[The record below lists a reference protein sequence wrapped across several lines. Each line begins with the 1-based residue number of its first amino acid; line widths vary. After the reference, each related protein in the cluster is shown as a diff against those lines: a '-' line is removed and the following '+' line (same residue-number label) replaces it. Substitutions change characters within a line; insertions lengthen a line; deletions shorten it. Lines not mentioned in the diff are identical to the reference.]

1 MTDPDRPARPTPEQ
15 IAALPAFESLPL
27 ERITLVE
34 SAAQADAALE
44 AIWRVRAVG
53 FDTESKPTFT
63 RDAVRDGPHVIQL
76 ALSDRAFVVQ
86 VNADAPHGFL
96 RAVLESTSIAKVGF
110 GLNSDRGPL
119 KHKLGIGLH
128 PVVELSQLLRGL
140 GHRQAL
146 GAKAAVAVV
155 LGRRLHK
162 SKSIT
167 TSNWAL
173 PRLSAAQL
181 LYAANDAYAA
191 LKVFEAMGSPWPAAG
206 GADAR
211 ITGGAGTPAPAGK
224 GDDER
229 AGTAA
234 PERPSSRRA
243 QRARLLG

>member
-1 MTDPDRPARPTPEQ
+1 MTSADRPARPTAEQ

-34 SAAQADAALE
+34 TAAQAEAAHE
-44 AIWRVRAVG
+44 AIARVRAVG

-86 VNADAPHGFL
+86 VNAQAPLAFL
-96 RAVLESTSIAKVGF
+96 RVVLESTSIAKVGF
-110 GLNSDRGPL
+110 GLDSDRGPL
-119 KHKLGIGLH
+119 QRKLGIAVH
-128 PVVELSQLLRGL
+128 PIVELSQLLRGL

-162 SKSIT
+162 SRSVT

-173 PRLSAAQL
+173 PRLSPAQL

-191 LKVFEAMGSPWPAAG
+191 LKVFEAMGSPWPAGAAQAPRVASAAATTSGEAG
-206 GADAR
+206 P
-211 ITGGAGTPAPAGK
+211 PAPAEP
-224 GDDER
+224 D
-229 AGTAA
+229 
-234 PERPSSRRA
+234 RPQPRRP